1 MRRTSAS
8 DNHGCTKQQH
18 HKIVYKTSETLI
30 RIPEPLTQASG
41 SSDKVNSGELGNQMK
56 RGLPRTVGGSH
67 SRLIFNYIVYVRNSY
82 T

>member
-18 HKIVYKTSETLI
+18 HEIVYKTSETLI
-30 RIPEPLTQASG
+30 RIPDLGTSG